1 MANKQVIR
9 LTESELRKVIKES
22 VKNVLKEAKPSD
34 RTVGK
39 HTLKGLRYDKN
50 GNPLYTS
57 DTMSDD
63 EKKNQGWRFSK
74 KHGLYGQLSDP
85 TKLTESDLRK
95 VIEETVKNVLKEG
108 KYVNNKPF
116 FTSPFGNIKPG
127 QSITGSYLNGNDF
140 LRQKGY
146 ETFHDAYSAVLRGE
160 LDKDTFDKWYDEH
173 MKAADKHN
181 DRLEYNWDE
190 GNYDNY
196 EDYTLNIPNYEDD

>member
-1 MANKQVIR
+1 MAKKQVIR

-95 VIEETVKNVLKEG
+95 VVKETVNRILKEG
-108 KYVNNKPF
+108 NESV
-116 FTSPFGNIKPG
+116 
-127 QSITGSYLNGNDF
+127 ITIGSSEYGEQGFRVELSDGGLSVKQFNVYAYNEQDA
-140 LRQKGY
+140 LDAAVDYAEQKGW
-146 ETFHDAYSAVLRGE
+146 EFLFWDGDESAEEYPDDFITAGNHGHQLRSDSFIVRP
-160 LDKDTFDKWYDEH
+160 L
-173 MKAADKHN
+173 
-181 DRLEYNWDE
+181 
-190 GNYDNY
+190 
-196 EDYTLNIPNYEDD
+196 